1 MKIAEFSVK
10 NYQFTL
16 IVFALVLGLG
26 LNSLV
31 NMPRGEDPEFESP
44 NFTVIVVYPGTGPVD
59 MEELVVDPIEKRIS
73 ELEDIKRIVSNV
85 DDGLAVIRIDYKY
98 ETDPEDAYQEVV
110 REMGSLQQVLPQD
123 IFSIDIRRLTPTDV
137 NILQIAIVS
146 ETATYRQLEAR
157 ADELKK
163 RLETVKPLKK
173 VQSWGYPETALKI
186 SLNLEK
192 MAAAHIPLNAVM
204 GAVQSENVNIPG
216 GSVNAGVRRFNIKTS
231 GSYKSLEEVQN
242 TIVYSAAEKVVYL
255 KDIAEVARD
264 YEEETHL
271 TRLNGKRAVL
281 ITAAQKEG
289 QNIFNVKE
297 AYQPVVDQF
306 ASELPAQMELV
317 QNFDQAN
324 SVDRRLGRFST
335 DFLIAILLVSVTLL
349 PLGYR
354 AAVVVMVSI
363 PLSLAIG
370 LFMLDIFGFTINQ
383 LSIVGLIVALGILVD
398 DSIVVVE
405 NIERYLREGYAKK
418 EAAIEATKQI
428 GLAVVGC
435 TATLIFAF
443 LPLLFLPEA
452 AGDFI
457 RNLPMAVVTTIIA
470 SLFVSLTIVPFLS
483 SRMLKTHTSP
493 EGNIFFRALK
503 RLISGSYSKVLN
515 KALVRPWTTLGI
527 ALLLFAGALT
537 LVPVVGF
544 SLFPASEKPQ
554 FIINVETPIG
564 TSLQETDKVARH
576 VEGVLAEEPMVTYF
590 TTNVGKGNPQV
601 YYNVLPRSESPNFSQ
616 FYVQLEQDT
625 RPKAKRELIDQLRKQ
640 FLYFPNARIEVKDFE
655 QGPPIE
661 APVAIRV
668 FGENLDTLRNLTL
681 KVEKM
686 LKETAGTIYVNNPLA
701 TLKTDLRVKINK
713 DKAGM
718 LGVPIAEVDKA
729 VRMAVAGLT
738 VGTFTDEK
746 GEEYDL
752 LVTVPKGSTT
762 DVSVFD
768 RVYVNSQKG
777 AAVPLGQLASLEF
790 ETSTN
795 LVKHYDKERFATVT
809 AFVQSGYL
817 VNNVTHDVLAK
828 MDRFDFPQGYFYKA
842 AGELESKEESFGG
855 LGTIILITAFGFLGI
870 LVLEFGTFKSSLIVL
885 SVIPLGIIGA
895 ILMLL
900 FTGYTFS
907 FTATVGLIAL
917 VGIEVKNSILLVDFT
932 NQLRREGM
940 ELNKAIRQAG
950 EVRFVPIVLTSL
962 TAIGG
967 LTPLALEG
975 NPLYSPLA
983 IVLIGGLISSTILSR
998 IVTPVLYK
1006 LLPPAVEVVTKDEPQ
1021 GGLELVA
1028 GSGFIA

>member
-1 MKIAEFSVK
+1 MKISEFSVK

-16 IVFALVLGLG
+16 IIFALVLGLG
-26 LNSLV
+26 LNSLF

-44 NFTVIVVYPGTGPVD
+44 NFSVIVVYPGTSPVD
-59 MEELVVDPIEKRIS
+59 MEELVVDPIEKRVS

-85 DDGLAVIRIDYKY
+85 DDGLAIVRIDYKY

-110 REMGSLQQVLPQD
+110 REIGALQQELPQD
-123 IFSIDIRRLTPTDV
+123 IFSIEIRRLTPTDV
-137 NILQIAIVS
+137 NILQMAIVS
-146 ETATYRQLEAR
+146 ETATYRQLEEQA
-157 ADELKK
+157 EKLKEQ
-163 RLETVKPLKK
+163 LEGVKALKK
-173 VQSWGYPETALKI
+173 VNNWGFPETVVKI
-186 SLNLEK
+186 SLNLDK
-192 MAAAHIPLNAVM
+192 MAAARIPLNAVL

-242 TIVYSAAEKVVYL
+242 TIVYAAAEKVVYL
-255 KDIAEVARD
+255 KDIADVAFD
-264 YEEETHL
+264 YEEETHI

-281 ITAAQKEG
+281 VTAAQKEG
-289 QNIFNVKE
+289 QNIFDVRS
-297 AYQPVVDQF
+297 AYQPVVDKF
-306 ASELPAQMELV
+306 RAALPSNMELV

-324 SVDRRLGRFST
+324 SVERRLGRFST
-335 DFLIAILLVSVTLL
+335 DFIIAILLVSVTLL

-370 LFMLDIFGFTINQ
+370 LFMLDVLGYTINQ

-418 EAAIEATKQI
+418 QAAIEATKQI

-457 RNLPMAVVTTIIA
+457 RNLPMAVVTTVLA

-483 SRMLKTHTSP
+483 SRILKTHTSS

-503 RLISGSYSKVLN
+503 KLISGSYARLLD
-515 KALVRPWTTLGI
+515 KALARPWATLAI
-527 ALLLFAGALT
+527 ALAIFAGSLA

-554 FIINVETPIG
+554 FIINVETPVG
-564 TSLQETDKVARH
+564 TSLHETNRVAKH
-576 VEGVLAEEPMVTYF
+576 VEDALAKEPMITYF
-590 TTNVGKGNPQV
+590 TTNVGKGNPQI
-601 YYNVLPRSESPNFSQ
+601 YYNVLPKSESPNFSQ
-616 FYVQLEQDT
+616 FYVQLQQDT
-625 RPKAKRELIDQLRKQ
+625 RPEDKRELIDQLRKQ
-640 FLYFPNARIEVKDFE
+640 FLYYPNARIEVKDFE

-668 FGENLDTLRNLTL
+668 FGENLDTLRALTIE
-681 KVEKM
+681 VEKM
-686 LKETAGTIYVNNPLA
+686 LKQMPGTIYVNNPLA
-701 TLKTDLRVKINK
+701 TLKTDLRVRINK

-738 VGTFTDEK
+738 VGNFTDAK

-752 LVTVPKGSTT
+752 LVTVPKGAVT
-762 DVSVFD
+762 DLAVFD
-768 RVYVNSQKG
+768 KIYVNSHRG

-795 LVKHYDKERFATVT
+795 LIKHYDKERFATVT

-817 VNNVTHDVLAK
+817 VDEVNQGVVAK
-828 MDRFDFPQGYFYKA
+828 MDAFDFPAGYFYRA

-900 FTGYTFS
+900 ATGYTFS

-932 NQLRREGM
+932 NQLRRDGM
-940 ELNKAIRQAG
+940 ELNKAIQQAG
-950 EVRFVPIVLTSL
+950 EIRFVPIVLTSL

-983 IVLIGGLISSTILSR
+983 VVLIGGLISSTLLSR

-1006 LLPPAVEVVTKDEPQ
+1006 LLPPRVEVESKAEPE
-1021 GGLELVA
+1021 GGVELTPMPA
-1028 GSGFIA
+1028 

>member
-1 MKIAEFSVK
+1 MKISEFSVK

-16 IVFALVLGLG
+16 IVFAMVIGLG
-26 LNSLV
+26 LNSLF

-44 NFTVIVVYPGTGPVD
+44 SFALVVVYPGTSPVD
-59 MEELVVDPIEKRIS
+59 MEELVVDPIEKKMS
-73 ELEDIKRIVSNV
+73 ELEDVKKIVSNV
-85 DDGLAVIRIDYKY
+85 DDGLVVMRIDYKY
-98 ETDPEDAYQEVV
+98 EIDPDDAYQEVI
-110 REMGSLQQVLPQD
+110 REMNTVQQELPAD
-123 IFSIDIRRLTPTDV
+123 IFSIEIRRFTPTDV
-137 NILQIAIVS
+137 NILQIALVS
-146 ETATYRQLEAR
+146 ETATYRQLEAQ
-157 ADELKK
+157 ADELKE
-163 RLETVKPLKK
+163 RLEEVKALKK
-173 VQSWGYPETALKI
+173 VEGWGFPETAVKI

-192 MAAAHIPLNAVM
+192 MAAAHIPLNNVL
-204 GAVQSENVNIPG
+204 GAIQSENVNMPG
-216 GSVNAGVRRFNIKTS
+216 GSVNAGTRRFNIKTS
-231 GSYKSLEEVQN
+231 GSYTSLEEVQN
-242 TIVYSAAEKVVYL
+242 TIVYSAADKVVYL
-255 KDIAEVARD
+255 KDIADVAFD
-264 YEEETHL
+264 YEEENHL

-281 ITAAQKEG
+281 VTAAQKEG
-289 QNIFNVKE
+289 QNIFKVQ
-297 AYQPVVDQF
+297 AVYQPVVDKF
-306 ASELPAQMELV
+306 KAELPSNMELV
-317 QNFDQAN
+317 QNFDQAT
-324 SVDRRLGRFST
+324 SVDRRLSRFVK
-335 DFLIAILLVSVTLL
+335 DFIIAILLVSITLL

-354 AAVVVMVSI
+354 AAIVVMVSI

-370 LFMLDIFGFTINQ
+370 LFMLDTLGYTINQ

-405 NIERYLREGYAKK
+405 NIERYLREGYGKK

-457 RNLPMAVVTTIIA
+457 RNLPMAVVTTVIA

-483 SRMLKTHTSP
+483 SRILKTHTSS

-503 RLISGSYSKVLN
+503 RLISGSYSKLLD
-515 KALVRPWTTLGI
+515 KALMRPWATLGI
-527 ALLLFAGALT
+527 AFLIFLGALA
-537 LVPVVGF
+537 LVPSVGF

-554 FIINVETPIG
+554 FLVNIETPVG
-564 TSLQETDKVARH
+564 TSLQETDNVARY
-576 VEGVLAEEPMVTYF
+576 VEKALAEEPTITFY
-590 TTNVGKGNPQV
+590 TTNVGKGNPMI
-601 YYNVLPRSESPNFSQ
+601 YYNVVPKAEASNFAQ
-616 FYVQLEQDT
+616 FYVQLENDI
-625 RPKAKRELIDQLRKQ
+625 RPEEKIKTIDGLRER
-640 FLYFPNARIEVKDFE
+640 FLYYPNAKIEVKDFE

-661 APVAIRV
+661 APIAIRV
-668 FGENLDTLRNLTL
+668 FGENLDTLRSLTL
-681 KVEKM
+681 QVEKI
-686 LKETAGTIYVNNPLA
+686 LKDTPGTIYVNNPLA
-701 TLKTDLRVKINK
+701 TLKTDLRFRINK

-718 LGVPIAEVDKA
+718 LGVPLAEVDKA
-729 VRMAVAGLT
+729 IRMAVAGLT
-738 VGTFTDEK
+738 VGDFTDDNGK
-746 GEEYDL
+746 EYNL
-752 LVTVPKGSTT
+752 LVTVPKGSIT
-762 DVSVFD
+762 DMSVFD
-768 RVYVNSQKG
+768 RVYVNSYKG
-777 AAVPLGQLASLEF
+777 ASVPLSQLASLEF

-809 AFVQSGYL
+809 AFVESNYL
-817 VNNVTHDVLAK
+817 VEAVTQEVVAD
-828 MDRFDFPQGYFYKA
+828 MDQFDFPQGYTYKA
-842 AGELESKEESFGG
+842 AGEQESKEESFGG
-855 LGTIILITAFGFLGI
+855 LGTIILITAFGFMGI

-900 FTGYTFS
+900 ITGYTFS

-940 ELNKAIRQAG
+940 ELNKAIREAG

-1006 LLPPAVEVVTKDEPQ
+1006 LLPPSIVVEKRPTPEEGMGMVPVP
-1021 GGLELVA
+1021 V
-1028 GSGFIA
+1028 

>member
-16 IVFALVLGLG
+16 IVFAMVVGLG
-26 LNSLV
+26 LNSLF

-44 NFTVIVVYPGTGPVD
+44 SFAVVVVYPGTSPVD
-59 MEELVVDPIEKRIS
+59 MEELVVDPIEKKIS
-73 ELEDIKRIVSNV
+73 ELEDVKKIVSNV
-85 DDGLAVIRIDYKY
+85 DDGLVVMRIDYKY
-98 ETDPEDAYQEVV
+98 EIDPDDAYQEVI
-110 REMGSLQQVLPQD
+110 REMNTVQQELPAD
-123 IFSIDIRRLTPTDV
+123 IFSIEIRRFTPTDV
-137 NILQIAIVS
+137 NILQIALVS
-146 ETATYRQLEAR
+146 ETATYRQLETQ
-157 ADELKK
+157 ADELKE
-163 RLETVKPLKK
+163 RLEEVKALKK
-173 VQSWGYPETALKI
+173 VEDWGFPETAVKI

-192 MAAAHIPLNAVM
+192 MAAAHIPLNAVL
-204 GAVQSENVNIPG
+204 GAIQSENVNMPG
-216 GSVNAGVRRFNIKTS
+216 GSVNAGTRRFNIKTS
-231 GSYKSLEEVQN
+231 GSYTSLEEVQN
-242 TIVYSAAEKVVYL
+242 TIVYSAADKVVYL
-255 KDIAEVARD
+255 KDIADVAFD
-264 YEEETHL
+264 YEEENHL

-281 ITAAQKEG
+281 VTAAQKEG
-289 QNIFNVKE
+289 QNIFKVQE
-297 AYQPVVDQF
+297 VYQPVVDKF
-306 ASELPAQMELV
+306 KAELPSNMELV
-317 QNFDQAN
+317 QNFDQAT
-324 SVDRRLGRFST
+324 SVDRRLSRFVK
-335 DFLIAILLVSVTLL
+335 DFIIAILLVSITLL

-354 AAVVVMVSI
+354 AAIVVMVSI

-370 LFMLDIFGFTINQ
+370 LFMLDTLGYTINQ

-405 NIERYLREGYAKK
+405 NIERYLREGYGKK

-457 RNLPMAVVTTIIA
+457 RNLPMAVVTTVIA

-483 SRMLKTHTSP
+483 SRILKTHTSS

-503 RLISGSYSKVLN
+503 RLISGSYSKLLD
-515 KALVRPWTTLGI
+515 KALMRPWATLGI
-527 ALLLFAGALT
+527 AFLIFLGALA
-537 LVPVVGF
+537 LVPSVGF

-554 FIINVETPIG
+554 FLVNIETPVG
-564 TSLQETDKVARH
+564 TSLQETDNVARY
-576 VEGVLAEEPMVTYF
+576 VEKALAEEPTITYY
-590 TTNVGKGNPQV
+590 TTNVGKGNPMI
-601 YYNVLPRSESPNFSQ
+601 YYNVVPKAEASNFAQ
-616 FYVQLEQDT
+616 FYVQLESDI
-625 RPKAKRELIDQLRKQ
+625 RPEEKIKTIDELRER
-640 FLYFPNARIEVKDFE
+640 FLYYPNAKIEVKDFE

-661 APVAIRV
+661 APIAIRV
-668 FGENLDTLRNLTL
+668 FGENLDTLRSLTL
-681 KVEKM
+681 QVEKI
-686 LKETAGTIYVNNPLA
+686 LKDTPGTIYVNNPLA
-701 TLKTDLRVKINK
+701 TLKTDLRFRINK

-718 LGVPIAEVDKA
+718 LGVPLAEVDKA
-729 VRMAVAGLT
+729 IRMAVAGLT
-738 VGTFTDEK
+738 VGDFTDANGK
-746 GEEYDL
+746 EYNL
-752 LVTVPKGSTT
+752 LVTVPKGSIT
-762 DVSVFD
+762 DMSVFD
-768 RVYVNSQKG
+768 RVYVNSYKG
-777 AAVPLGQLASLEF
+777 ASVPLSQLASLEF

-809 AFVQSGYL
+809 AFVESNYL
-817 VNNVTHDVLAK
+817 VEAVTQEVVAD
-828 MDRFDFPQGYFYKA
+828 MDQFDFPQGYSYKA
-842 AGELESKEESFGG
+842 AGEQESKEESFGG
-855 LGTIILITAFGFLGI
+855 LGTIILITAFGFMGI

-900 FTGYTFS
+900 ITGYTFS

-940 ELNKAIRQAG
+940 ELNKAIREAG

-1006 LLPPAVEVVTKDEPQ
+1006 LLPPSIVVEKKQAPEE
-1021 GGLELVA
+1021 GLGMVPVPA
-1028 GSGFIA
+1028 

>member
-1 MKIAEFSVK
+1 MKISEFSVK

-16 IVFALVLGLG
+16 IVFAMVIGLG
-26 LNSLV
+26 LNSLF

-44 NFTVIVVYPGTGPVD
+44 SFAVVVVYPGTSPVD
-59 MEELVVDPIEKRIS
+59 MEELVVDPIEKKIS
-73 ELEDIKRIVSNV
+73 ELEDVKKIVSNV
-85 DDGLAVIRIDYKY
+85 DDGLVVMRIDYKY
-98 ETDPEDAYQEVV
+98 EIDPDDAYQEVI
-110 REMGSLQQVLPQD
+110 REMNTVQQELPAD
-123 IFSIDIRRLTPTDV
+123 IFSIEIRRFTPTDV
-137 NILQIAIVS
+137 NILQIALVS
-146 ETATYRQLEAR
+146 ETATYRQLETQ
-157 ADELKK
+157 ADELKE
-163 RLETVKPLKK
+163 RLEEVKALKK
-173 VQSWGYPETALKI
+173 VEDWGFPETAVKI

-192 MAAAHIPLNAVM
+192 MAAAHIPLNAVL
-204 GAVQSENVNIPG
+204 GAIQSENVNMPG
-216 GSVNAGVRRFNIKTS
+216 GSVNAGTRRFNIKTS
-231 GSYKSLEEVQN
+231 GSYTSLEEVQN
-242 TIVYSAAEKVVYL
+242 TIVYSAADKVVYL
-255 KDIAEVARD
+255 KDIADVAFD
-264 YEEETHL
+264 YEEENHL

-281 ITAAQKEG
+281 VTAAQKEG
-289 QNIFNVKE
+289 QNIFKVQE
-297 AYQPVVDQF
+297 VYQPVVDQF
-306 ASELPAQMELV
+306 KAELPSNMELV
-317 QNFDQAN
+317 QNFDQAS
-324 SVDRRLGRFST
+324 SVDRRLSRFVK
-335 DFLIAILLVSVTLL
+335 DFIIAILLVSITLL

-354 AAVVVMVSI
+354 AAIVVMVSI

-370 LFMLDIFGFTINQ
+370 LFMLDMLGYTINQ

-405 NIERYLREGYAKK
+405 NIERYLREGYGKK

-457 RNLPMAVVTTIIA
+457 RNLPMAVVTTVIA

-483 SRMLKTHTSP
+483 SRVLKTHTSS

-503 RLISGSYSKVLN
+503 RLISGSYSKLLD
-515 KALVRPWTTLGI
+515 KALIRPWATLGI
-527 ALLLFAGALT
+527 AFLIFLGALA
-537 LVPVVGF
+537 LVPSVGF

-554 FIINVETPIG
+554 FLVNIETPVG
-564 TSLQETDKVARH
+564 TSLQETDNVAKY
-576 VEGVLAEEPMVTYF
+576 VEKALAEEPTITYY
-590 TTNVGKGNPQV
+590 TTNVGKGNPMI
-601 YYNVLPRSESPNFSQ
+601 YYNVVPKAEASNFAQ
-616 FYVQLEQDT
+616 FYIQLESDI
-625 RPKAKRELIDQLRKQ
+625 RPEEKIKTIDELRER
-640 FLYFPNARIEVKDFE
+640 FLYYPNAKIEVKDFE

-661 APVAIRV
+661 APIAIRV
-668 FGENLDTLRNLTL
+668 FGENLDTLRSLTL
-681 KVEKM
+681 QVEKI
-686 LKETAGTIYVNNPLA
+686 LKDTPGTIYVNNPLA
-701 TLKTDLRVKINK
+701 TLKTDLRFRINK

-718 LGVPIAEVDKA
+718 LGVPLAEVDKA
-729 VRMAVAGLT
+729 IRMAVAGLT
-738 VGTFTDEK
+738 IGDFTDANGK
-746 GEEYDL
+746 EYNL
-752 LVTVPKGSTT
+752 LVTVPKGSIT
-762 DVSVFD
+762 DMSVFD
-768 RVYVNSQKG
+768 KVYVNSYKG
-777 AAVPLGQLASLEF
+777 ASVPLSQLASLEF

-809 AFVQSGYL
+809 AFVESNYL
-817 VNNVTHDVLAK
+817 VEAVTQKVVAD
-828 MDRFDFPQGYFYKA
+828 MDQFDFPQGYSYKA
-842 AGELESKEESFGG
+842 AGEQESKEESFGG
-855 LGTIILITAFGFLGI
+855 LGTIILITAFGFMGI

-900 FTGYTFS
+900 ITGYTFS

-940 ELNKAIRQAG
+940 ELNKAIREAG

-1006 LLPPAVEVVTKDEPQ
+1006 LLPPSIVVEKKQAPEE
-1021 GGLELVA
+1021 GLGMVPVPA
-1028 GSGFIA
+1028 

>member
-1 MKIAEFSVK
+1 MKISEFSVK

-16 IVFALVLGLG
+16 IIFALVVGLG
-26 LNSLV
+26 LNSLF
-31 NMPRGEDPEFESP
+31 NMPRGEDPEFEAPS
-44 NFTVIVVYPGTGPVD
+44 FAVVIVYPGTSPTD
-59 MEELVVDPIEKRIS
+59 MEELVVDPIEKKIS
-73 ELEDIKRIVSNV
+73 ELEDVKKIVSNV
-85 DDGLAVIRIDYKY
+85 DDGLVVMRIDYKY
-98 ETDPEDAYQEVV
+98 ETNPDDAYQEVI
-110 REMGSLQQVLPQD
+110 REMNTVQQELPGD
-123 IFSIDIRRLTPTDV
+123 IFSIEIRRFTPTDV
-137 NILQIAIVS
+137 NIVQLAIVS
-146 ETATYRQLEAR
+146 ETATYRQLEGQ
-157 ADELKK
+157 ADELKR
-163 RLETVKPLKK
+163 RLESVKPLKK
-173 VQSWGYPETALKI
+173 VENWGFPETAVKI

-192 MAAAHIPLNAVM
+192 MAAAHIPLNAVL
-204 GAVQSENVNIPG
+204 GAIQSENVNIPG
-216 GSVNAGVRRFNIKTS
+216 GSVNAGPRRFNIKTS
-231 GSYKSLEEVQN
+231 GSYTSLDEVKQ
-242 TIVYSAAEKVVYL
+242 TAVYTAGGKVVYL
-255 KDIAEVARD
+255 KDIADIAFD
-264 YEEETHL
+264 YQEESHI

-281 ITAAQKEG
+281 VTAAQKEA
-289 QNIFNVKE
+289 QNIFKVKE
-297 AYQPVVDQF
+297 AYQPVIDRF
-306 ASELPAQMELV
+306 KAELPAQMELV
-317 QNFDQAN
+317 QNFDQAD
-324 SVDRRLGRFST
+324 SVDRRLSRFAK

-354 AAVVVMVSI
+354 AALVVMVSI

-370 LFMLDIFGFTINQ
+370 LFMLDMLGYTINQ

-405 NIERYLREGYAKK
+405 NIERYLRDGFAKK
-418 EAAIEATKQI
+418 DAAIEATKQI

-457 RNLPMAVVTTIIA
+457 RNLPMAVVTTVLA

-483 SRMLKTHTSP
+483 SRILKTHTSP

-503 RLISGSYSKVLN
+503 KLISGSYARLLD
-515 KALVRPWTTLGI
+515 KALARPWATLGI
-527 ALLLFAGALT
+527 AFLIFAGALA
-537 LVPVVGF
+537 LVPAVGF

-554 FIINVETPIG
+554 FIINVEMPVG
-564 TSLQETDKVARH
+564 TSLQETDEVSEY
-576 VEGVLAEEPMVTYF
+576 VEKELDKEPLIRYF

-601 YYNVLPRSESPNFSQ
+601 YYNVVPRSESPNFSQ
-616 FYVQLEQDT
+616 FFVQLEDDT
-625 RPKAKRELIDQLRKQ
+625 RPEDKRKLIDQLRQ
-640 FLYFPNARIEVKDFE
+640 RFLYYPNARIEVKDFE

-681 KVEKM
+681 QVEKV
-686 LKETAGTIYVNNPLA
+686 LKETEGTIYVNNPLA
-701 TLKTDLRVKINK
+701 TLKTDLRFRINK

-718 LGVPIAEVDKA
+718 LGVPVADVDRA
-729 VRMAVAGLT
+729 IRMAVAGLK
-738 VGTFTDEK
+738 VGDFTDAG
-746 GEEYDL
+746 GEDYDL
-752 LVTVPKGSTT
+752 LVTVPKGSVT
-762 DVSVFD
+762 DMAVFD
-768 RVYVNSQKG
+768 KIYVNSYSG
-777 AAVPLGQLASLEF
+777 AAVPLSHLASLEF

-809 AFVQSGYL
+809 AFVESNYL
-817 VNNVTHDVLAK
+817 VEDVNQAIVAR
-828 MDRFDFPQGYFYKA
+828 MDQFQFPSGYFYQA

-855 LGTIILITAFGFLGI
+855 LGTIILITAFGFMGI

-900 FTGYTFS
+900 ITGYTFS

-940 ELNKAIRQAG
+940 GLTKAIQEAG

-983 IVLIGGLISSTILSR
+983 IVLIGGLISSTVLSR

-1006 LLPPAVEVVTKDEPQ
+1006 LLPPRVEVAQVSAAESET
-1021 GGLELVA
+1021 GLLPAPAV
-1028 GSGFIA
+1028 S

>member
-1 MKIAEFSVK
+1 MKISEFSVK

-16 IVFALVLGLG
+16 IVFAMVIGLG
-26 LNSLV
+26 LNSLF

-44 NFTVIVVYPGTGPVD
+44 SFAVVVVYPGTSPVD
-59 MEELVVDPIEKRIS
+59 MEELVVDPIEKKIS
-73 ELEDIKRIVSNV
+73 ELEDVKKIVSNV
-85 DDGLAVIRIDYKY
+85 DDGLVVMRIDYKY
-98 ETDPEDAYQEVV
+98 EIDPDDAYQEVI
-110 REMGSLQQVLPQD
+110 REMNTVQQELPAD
-123 IFSIDIRRLTPTDV
+123 IFSIEIRRFTPTDV
-137 NILQIAIVS
+137 NILQIALVS
-146 ETATYRQLEAR
+146 ETATYRQLETQ
-157 ADELKK
+157 ADELKE
-163 RLETVKPLKK
+163 RLEEVKALKK
-173 VQSWGYPETALKI
+173 VEDWGFPETAVKI

-192 MAAAHIPLNAVM
+192 MAAAHIPLNAVL
-204 GAVQSENVNIPG
+204 GAIQSENVNMPG
-216 GSVNAGVRRFNIKTS
+216 GSVNAGTRRFNIKTS
-231 GSYKSLEEVQN
+231 GSYTSLEEVQN
-242 TIVYSAAEKVVYL
+242 TIVYSAADKVVYL
-255 KDIAEVARD
+255 KDIADVAFD
-264 YEEETHL
+264 YEEENHL

-281 ITAAQKEG
+281 VTAAQKEG
-289 QNIFNVKE
+289 QNIFKVQE

-306 ASELPAQMELV
+306 KAELPSNMELV
-317 QNFDQAN
+317 QNFDQAS
-324 SVDRRLGRFST
+324 SVDRRLSRFVK
-335 DFLIAILLVSVTLL
+335 DFIIAILLVSITLL

-354 AAVVVMVSI
+354 AAIVVMVSI

-370 LFMLDIFGFTINQ
+370 LFMLDMLGYTINQ

-405 NIERYLREGYAKK
+405 NIERYLREGYGKK

-457 RNLPMAVVTTIIA
+457 RNLPMAVVTTVIA

-483 SRMLKTHTSP
+483 SRVLKTHTSS

-503 RLISGSYSKVLN
+503 KLISGSYSKLLD
-515 KALVRPWTTLGI
+515 KALIRPWATLGI
-527 ALLLFAGALT
+527 AFLIFLGALA
-537 LVPVVGF
+537 LVPSVGF

-554 FIINVETPIG
+554 FLVNIETPVG
-564 TSLQETDKVARH
+564 TSLQETDNVAKY
-576 VEGVLAEEPMVTYF
+576 VEKALAEEPTITYY
-590 TTNVGKGNPQV
+590 TTNVGKGNPMI
-601 YYNVLPRSESPNFSQ
+601 YYNVVPKAEASNFAQ
-616 FYVQLEQDT
+616 FYVQLESDI
-625 RPKAKRELIDQLRKQ
+625 RPEEKIKTIDELRER
-640 FLYFPNARIEVKDFE
+640 FLYYPNAKIEVKDFE

-661 APVAIRV
+661 APIAIRV
-668 FGENLDTLRNLTL
+668 FGENLDTLRSLTL
-681 KVEKM
+681 QVEKI
-686 LKETAGTIYVNNPLA
+686 LKDTPGTIYVNNPLA
-701 TLKTDLRVKINK
+701 TLKTDLRFRINK

-718 LGVPIAEVDKA
+718 LGVPLAEVDKA
-729 VRMAVAGLT
+729 IRMAVAGLT
-738 VGTFTDEK
+738 IGDFTDANGK
-746 GEEYDL
+746 EYNL
-752 LVTVPKGSTT
+752 MVTVPKGSIT
-762 DVSVFD
+762 DMSVFD
-768 RVYVNSQKG
+768 RVYVNSYKG
-777 AAVPLGQLASLEF
+777 ASVPLSQLASLEF

-809 AFVQSGYL
+809 AFVESNYL
-817 VNNVTHDVLAK
+817 VEAVTQEVVAD
-828 MDRFDFPQGYFYKA
+828 MDQFGFPQGYSYKA
-842 AGELESKEESFGG
+842 AGEQESKEESFGG
-855 LGTIILITAFGFLGI
+855 LGTIILITAFGFMGI

-900 FTGYTFS
+900 ITGYTFS

-940 ELNKAIRQAG
+940 ELNKAIREAG

-1006 LLPPAVEVVTKDEPQ
+1006 LLPPSIVVEKKQAPEE
-1021 GGLELVA
+1021 GLGMVPVPA
-1028 GSGFIA
+1028 

>member
-1 MKIAEFSVK
+1 MRISEFSVK

-16 IVFALVLGLG
+16 IVFAMVIGLG
-26 LNSLV
+26 LNSLF

-44 NFTVIVVYPGTGPVD
+44 SFAVVVVYPGTSPVD
-59 MEELVVDPIEKRIS
+59 MEELVVDPIEKKIS
-73 ELEDIKRIVSNV
+73 ELEDVKKIVSNV
-85 DDGLAVIRIDYKY
+85 DDGLVVMRIDYKY
-98 ETDPEDAYQEVV
+98 EIDPDDAYQEVI
-110 REMGSLQQVLPQD
+110 REMNTVQQELPAD
-123 IFSIDIRRLTPTDV
+123 IFSIEIRRFTPTDV
-137 NILQIAIVS
+137 NILQIALVS
-146 ETATYRQLEAR
+146 ETATYRQLETQ
-157 ADELKK
+157 ADELKE
-163 RLETVKPLKK
+163 RLEEVKALKK
-173 VQSWGYPETALKI
+173 VEGWGFPETAVKI

-192 MAAAHIPLNAVM
+192 MAAAHIPLNNVL
-204 GAVQSENVNIPG
+204 GAIQSENVNMPG
-216 GSVNAGVRRFNIKTS
+216 GSVNAGTRRFNIKTS
-231 GSYKSLEEVQN
+231 GSYTSLEEVQN
-242 TIVYSAAEKVVYL
+242 TIVYSAADKVVYL
-255 KDIAEVARD
+255 KDIADVAFD
-264 YEEETHL
+264 YEEENHL

-281 ITAAQKEG
+281 VTAAQKEG
-289 QNIFNVKE
+289 QNIFKVQE
-297 AYQPVVDQF
+297 VYQPVVDKF
-306 ASELPAQMELV
+306 KAELPSNMELV
-317 QNFDQAN
+317 QNFDQAS
-324 SVDRRLGRFST
+324 SVDRRLSRFVK
-335 DFLIAILLVSVTLL
+335 DFIIAILLVSITLL

-354 AAVVVMVSI
+354 AAIVVMVSI

-370 LFMLDIFGFTINQ
+370 LFMLDTLGYTINQ

-405 NIERYLREGYAKK
+405 NIERYLREGYGKK

-457 RNLPMAVVTTIIA
+457 RNLPMAVVTTVIA

-483 SRMLKTHTSP
+483 SRILKTHTSS

-503 RLISGSYSKVLN
+503 RLISGSYSKLLD
-515 KALVRPWTTLGI
+515 KALMRPWATLGI
-527 ALLLFAGALT
+527 AFLIFLGALA
-537 LVPVVGF
+537 LVPSVGF

-554 FIINVETPIG
+554 FLVNIETPVG
-564 TSLQETDKVARH
+564 TSLQETDNVAKY
-576 VEGVLAEEPMVTYF
+576 VEKALAEEPTITYY
-590 TTNVGKGNPQV
+590 TTNVGKGNPMI
-601 YYNVLPRSESPNFSQ
+601 YYNVVPKAEASNFAQ
-616 FYVQLEQDT
+616 FYVQLESDI
-625 RPKAKRELIDQLRKQ
+625 RPEEKIKTIDGLRER
-640 FLYFPNARIEVKDFE
+640 FLYYPNAKIEVKDFE

-661 APVAIRV
+661 APIAIRV
-668 FGENLDTLRNLTL
+668 FGENLDTLRSLTL
-681 KVEKM
+681 QVEKI
-686 LKETAGTIYVNNPLA
+686 LKDTPGTIYVNNPLA
-701 TLKTDLRVKINK
+701 TLKTDLRFRINK

-718 LGVPIAEVDKA
+718 LGVPLAEVDKA
-729 VRMAVAGLT
+729 IRMAVAGLT
-738 VGTFTDEK
+738 VGDFTDDNGK
-746 GEEYDL
+746 EYNL
-752 LVTVPKGSTT
+752 LVTVPKGSIT
-762 DVSVFD
+762 DMSVFD
-768 RVYVNSQKG
+768 RVYVNSYKG
-777 AAVPLGQLASLEF
+777 ASVPLSQLASLEF

-809 AFVQSGYL
+809 AFVESNYL
-817 VNNVTHDVLAK
+817 VEAVTQEVVAD
-828 MDRFDFPQGYFYKA
+828 MDQFDFPQGYSYKA
-842 AGELESKEESFGG
+842 AGEQESKEESFGG
-855 LGTIILITAFGFLGI
+855 LGTIILITAFGFMGI

-900 FTGYTFS
+900 ITGYTFS

-940 ELNKAIRQAG
+940 ELNKAIREAG

-983 IVLIGGLISSTILSR
+983 IVLIGGLISSTVLSR

-1006 LLPPAVEVVTKDEPQ
+1006 LLPPSIVVEKKPAPEE
-1021 GGLELVA
+1021 GLGMVPVPA
-1028 GSGFIA
+1028 

>member
-1 MKIAEFSVK
+1 MKISEFSVK

-16 IVFALVLGLG
+16 IVFAMVIGLG
-26 LNSLV
+26 LNSLF

-44 NFTVIVVYPGTGPVD
+44 SFALVVVYPGTSPVD
-59 MEELVVDPIEKRIS
+59 MEELVVDPIEKKMS
-73 ELEDIKRIVSNV
+73 ELEDVKKIVSNV
-85 DDGLAVIRIDYKY
+85 DDGLVVMRIDYKY
-98 ETDPEDAYQEVV
+98 EIDPDDAYQEVI
-110 REMGSLQQVLPQD
+110 REMNTVQQELPAD
-123 IFSIDIRRLTPTDV
+123 IFSIEIRRFTPTDV
-137 NILQIAIVS
+137 NILQIALVS
-146 ETATYRQLEAR
+146 ETATYRQLEAQ
-157 ADELKK
+157 ADELKE
-163 RLETVKPLKK
+163 RLEEVKALKK
-173 VQSWGYPETALKI
+173 VEGWGFPETAVKI

-192 MAAAHIPLNAVM
+192 MAAAHIPLNNVL
-204 GAVQSENVNIPG
+204 GAIQSENVNMPG
-216 GSVNAGVRRFNIKTS
+216 GSVNAGTRRFNIKTS
-231 GSYKSLEEVQN
+231 GSYTSLEEVQN
-242 TIVYSAAEKVVYL
+242 TIVYSAADKVVYL
-255 KDIAEVARD
+255 KDIADVAFD
-264 YEEETHL
+264 YEEENHL

-281 ITAAQKEG
+281 VTAAQKEG
-289 QNIFNVKE
+289 QNIFKVQE
-297 AYQPVVDQF
+297 VYQPVVDKF
-306 ASELPAQMELV
+306 KAELPSNMELV
-317 QNFDQAN
+317 QNFDQAT
-324 SVDRRLGRFST
+324 SVDRRLSRFVK
-335 DFLIAILLVSVTLL
+335 DFIIAILLVSITLL

-354 AAVVVMVSI
+354 AAIVVMVSI

-370 LFMLDIFGFTINQ
+370 LFMLDTLGYTINQ

-405 NIERYLREGYAKK
+405 NIERYLREGYGKK

-457 RNLPMAVVTTIIA
+457 RNLPMAVVTTVIA

-483 SRMLKTHTSP
+483 SRILKTHTSS

-503 RLISGSYSKVLN
+503 RLISGSYSKLLD
-515 KALVRPWTTLGI
+515 KALMRPWATLGI
-527 ALLLFAGALT
+527 AFLIFLGALA
-537 LVPVVGF
+537 LVPSVGF

-554 FIINVETPIG
+554 FLVNIETPVG
-564 TSLQETDKVARH
+564 TSLQETDNVARY
-576 VEGVLAEEPMVTYF
+576 VEKALAEEPTITFY
-590 TTNVGKGNPQV
+590 TTNVGKGNPMI
-601 YYNVLPRSESPNFSQ
+601 YYNVVPKAEASNFAQ
-616 FYVQLEQDT
+616 FYVQLENDI
-625 RPKAKRELIDQLRKQ
+625 RPEEKIKTIDGLRER
-640 FLYFPNARIEVKDFE
+640 FLYYPNAKIEVKDFE

-661 APVAIRV
+661 APIAIRV
-668 FGENLDTLRNLTL
+668 FGENLDTLRSLTL
-681 KVEKM
+681 QVEKI
-686 LKETAGTIYVNNPLA
+686 LKDTPGTIYVNNPLA
-701 TLKTDLRVKINK
+701 TLKTDLRFRINK

-718 LGVPIAEVDKA
+718 LGVPLAEVDKA
-729 VRMAVAGLT
+729 IRMAVAGLT
-738 VGTFTDEK
+738 VGDFTDDNGK
-746 GEEYDL
+746 EYNL
-752 LVTVPKGSTT
+752 LVTVPKGSIT
-762 DVSVFD
+762 DMSVFD
-768 RVYVNSQKG
+768 RVYVNSYKG
-777 AAVPLGQLASLEF
+777 ASVPLSQLASLEF

-809 AFVQSGYL
+809 AFVESNYL
-817 VNNVTHDVLAK
+817 VEAVTQEVVAD
-828 MDRFDFPQGYFYKA
+828 MDQFDFPQGYTYKA
-842 AGELESKEESFGG
+842 AGEQESKEESFGG
-855 LGTIILITAFGFLGI
+855 LGTIILITAFGFMGI

-900 FTGYTFS
+900 ITGYTFS

-940 ELNKAIRQAG
+940 ELNKAIREAG

-1006 LLPPAVEVVTKDEPQ
+1006 LLPPSIVVEKRPTPEEGMGMVPVP
-1021 GGLELVA
+1021 V
-1028 GSGFIA
+1028 